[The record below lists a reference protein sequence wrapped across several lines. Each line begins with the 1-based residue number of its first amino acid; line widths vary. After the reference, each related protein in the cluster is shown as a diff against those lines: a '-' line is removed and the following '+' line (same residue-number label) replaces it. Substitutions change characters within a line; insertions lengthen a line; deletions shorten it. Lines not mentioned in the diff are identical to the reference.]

1 MYIQNVSDKG
11 RNIPNMKIFSPM
23 EIREV
28 SKEDAER
35 LLRIKWFAR
44 LEKKEKIILD
54 KEDTIKIKFK
64 KINSKKKSKK

>member
-1 MYIQNVSDKG
+1 MYIQNVSDKW

-28 SKEDAER
+28 SKEDGER

-44 LEKKEKIILD
+44 LKKKEKIILD

-64 KINSKKKSKK
+64 KINSKKAKK